1 MNKQIITIDYQGIN
15 VNSGKRPYSPS
26 TLNGKSKEISYS
38 L

>member
-1 MNKQIITIDYQGIN
+1 MNKQIITRYYQGTN
-15 VNSGKRPYSPS
+15 VDSSKRPYSPS